1 MILVVI
7 MFIFVFRFRC
17 WKDDSMQKYL
27 YIEEKNRSF
36 RPISMCFCMN
46 IDENRTFFR
55 CVAIKNDVFLWHTSS
70 LQTMLM
76 KRFAFKMLL
85 KPGCEKE
92 YERRHYKTGDSDRRV
107 IHLGNTVF
115 LSVRLDHRIESRE
128 QIQDNLRDER

>member
-1 MILVVI
+1 
-7 MFIFVFRFRC
+7 
-17 WKDDSMQKYL
+17 MQKYL

-55 CVAIKNDVFLWHTSS
+55 CVAMKNDLFLWHTSLS
-70 LQTMLM
+70 QTMPM

-92 YERRHYKTGDSDRRV
+92 YARRGKDGPPCTDPARCFF
-107 IHLGNTVF
+107 TVHKM
-115 LSVRLDHRIESRE
+115 LPLLEIVS
-128 QIQDNLRDER
+128 